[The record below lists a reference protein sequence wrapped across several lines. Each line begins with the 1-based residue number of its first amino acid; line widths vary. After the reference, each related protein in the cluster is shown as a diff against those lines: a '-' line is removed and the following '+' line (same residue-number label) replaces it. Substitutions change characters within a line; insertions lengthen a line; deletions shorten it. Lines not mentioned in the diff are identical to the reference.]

1 MNSRPDWD
9 VYFMLQAEIAKLRS
23 NCLTRHVGCVIV
35 KENRQIA
42 TGYNGTPSGVKNCF
56 EGGCLRCLQRVKGEI
71 GSGKDLERCLCM
83 HAEAN
88 AILQCAIFGNTGST
102 RGSTLY
108 STYAPCLECSKMAV
122 SIGIAKVVS
131 LARYPEDGSVL
142 LSDANVKVI
151 TMETIELKRWMHT
164 VTTDEHTVKRKGVI

>member
-1 MNSRPDWD
+1 
-9 VYFMLQAEIAKLRS
+9 
-23 NCLTRHVGCVIV
+23 
-35 KENRQIA
+35 
-42 TGYNGTPSGVKNCF
+42 
-56 EGGCLRCLQRVKGEI
+56 
-71 GSGKDLERCLCM
+71 
-83 HAEAN
+83 
-88 AILQCAIFGNTGST
+88 
-102 RGSTLY
+102 
-108 STYAPCLECSKMAV
+108 MAV